1 MSAPVLKTCRRLHP
15 SVAVG
20 WLLGC
25 ALVLSACANTLP
37 NRGQVVMRDVNFPLR
52 DFRLPSGLRVV
63 VEEDRRSPVV
73 AVVAVVG
80 VGGSNDPAG
89 KEGLAHVVEH
99 LAFRARHSGSP
110 SVWTRLEQVGA
121 GHFNAFTSL
130 DHTAYETLVNQ
141 GVVSGGVYAN
151 AGNLGL
157 PAVTPNCT
165 ISATAPA
172 GGDSRIRCTLMG
184 ATAVRNKYIDLVRD
198 SSGSWRCVSDLKPS
212 YMPRSCSP
220 G

>member
-1 MSAPVLKTCRRLHP
+1 MSHTRTT
-15 SVAVG
+15 G
-20 WLLGC
+20 GF
-25 ALVLSACANTLP
+25 TLIEL
-37 NRGQVVMRDVNFPLR
+37 MI
-52 DFRLPSGLRVV
+52 
-63 VEEDRRSPVV
+63 VV
-73 AVVAVVG
+73 AIIAILAAIATPLYQTYVARAQAT
-80 VGGSNDPAG
+80 AG
-89 KEGLAHVVEH
+89 LSDITPG
-99 LAFRARHSGSP
+99 R
-110 SVWTRLEQVGA
+110 
-121 GHFNAFTSL
+121 
-130 DHTAYETLVNQ
+130 TAYETLVNQ